1 MANRQVASALRTLT
15 LDRDITGAMT
25 SPRSFSADYQYG
37 RRLEREQTFGYHGDG
52 SDAGK
57 TIYASLQ
64 FSGETVALPYTDNLV
79 AVGPATGAWTY
90 GRASLEFKPSVAA
103 RTTIAPA
110 DMVLQARPEQVG
122 GVEQLR
128 SVTMERLANDR
139 ELMAQIDLVDDA
151 TATRTLSAYLRSGD
165 MAPYD
170 VKLAGY
176 MEAQVRGGATTSDLR
191 RVIVNPRAV
200 AGSEVPLRDQRA
212 IADAASKLGI
222 ETRFAPDIEATT
234 NPHVDDW
241 WKNFRDGTPR
251 EGVKRV
257 PPGTRANGGEEA

>member
-1 MANRQVASALRTLT
+1 VASALRTLT

-52 SDAGK
+52 SAAGK

-212 IADAASKLGI
+212 IADGCLEARHRDQVRARYRGHHQPARRRLVEEFPGRHTQGGREACAAG
-222 ETRFAPDIEATT
+222 
-234 NPHVDDW
+234 NPRQW
-241 WKNFRDGTPR
+241 GRR
-251 EGVKRV
+251 SLMKR
-257 PPGTRANGGEEA
+257 